1 MSSASVPS
9 DPTQPLE
16 PDQSLGQLLSRLT
29 EDFGALV
36 STQIALARVEAKEE
50 MQRAARSARL
60 LGAGAA
66 AAYFAALLAVFT
78 IAWALAD
85 AFDSVWLG
93 FLVTTIVVAVVAGVL
108 LAAGRRRMAEVQ
120 PMPETTET
128 IQEDVQWARRQAS

>member
-1 MSSASVPS
+1 MSATGSAP

-16 PDQSLGQLLSRLT
+16 PEQSLGQLLSRLT

-36 STQIALARVEAKEE
+36 NTQLALARVEAKEE
-50 MQRAARSARL
+50 LQRAARSARL